1 MSISQ
6 IPYDINNSNVVV
18 YCSDDNTLQLDVQI
32 SDETVWLT
40 QQQMVALFDTTKPNV
55 SMHIKNVYNE
65 GELEEAAT
73 VKDFLTVQKEGGR
86 QVSRRV
92 RYYNLDVIISVGY
105 RVKSKRGT
113 QFRQWATRVLKDYL
127 LKGYAVN
134 QQLLYVEQRLDNR
147 LMEHEKRLDN
157 VEQKIDFFVRTNAL
171 PVEQVFFDGQ
181 FFDARLLLEK
191 LIKTAT
197 QRVVIIDAYVDAA
210 TFEMLDVRNA
220 GVTAD
225 IYSGKDLTAL
235 RNIHNSAAN
244 VEPIDTHIWTTPSHD
259 RWLIVDNNLYHCGHS
274 LKDMG
279 RKLSAITLMGTQPE
293 TVLNAVR

>member
-6 IPYDINNSNVVV
+6 IPYDINSNVVV
-18 YCSDDNTLQLDVQI
+18 YCSDDNTLQLAVQI

-113 QFRQWATRVLKDYL
+113 QFRQWANRVLKDYL

-181 FFDARLLLEK
+181 FFDARVLLEK

-210 TFEMLDVRNA
+210 TFEILDVRNV

-259 RWLIVDNNLYHCGHS
+259 RWLIVDNNLYH
-274 LKDMG
+274 
-279 RKLSAITLMGTQPE
+279 
-293 TVLNAVR
+293 

>member
-6 IPYDINNSNVVV
+6 IPYDINSNVVV
-18 YCSDDNTLQLDVQI
+18 YCSDDNTLQLAVQI

-113 QFRQWATRVLKDYL
+113 QFRQWANRVLKDYL

-147 LMEHEKRLDN
+147 LVEHEKRLDN

-181 FFDARLLLEK
+181 FFDARVLLEK

-210 TFEMLDVRNA
+210 TFEILDVRNA

>member
-18 YCSDDNTLQLDVQI
+18 YCSDDNTLQLAVQI

-55 SMHIKNVYNE
+55 SMHIKNGYSE
-65 GELEEAAT
+65 GELEESAT

-113 QFRQWATRVLKDYL
+113 QFRQWANRVLKDYL

-181 FFDARLLLEK
+181 FFDARVLLEK

-244 VEPIDTHIWTTPSHD
+244 VETIDTHIWTTPSHD

>member
-6 IPYDINNSNVVV
+6 IPYDINNNVVV
-18 YCSDDNTLQLDVQI
+18 YCSDDNTLQLAVQI

-65 GELEEAAT
+65 GELEESAT

-113 QFRQWATRVLKDYL
+113 QFRQWANRVLKDYL

-181 FFDARLLLEK
+181 FFDARVLLEK
-191 LIKTAT
+191 LIKTAA

-210 TFEMLDVRNA
+210 TFEILDVRNA

-279 RKLSAITLMGTQPE
+279 RKLSAITLMGTLPE
-293 TVLNAVR
+293 TVLGAVR

>member
-6 IPYDINNSNVVV
+6 IPYNPNNSNVVV

-55 SMHIKNVYNE
+55 SMHIRNIYNE
-65 GELEEAAT
+65 GELDEKAT
-73 VKDFLTVQKEGGR
+73 VQDFLTVQKEGGR
-86 QVSRRV
+86 LVSRRV

-113 QFRQWATRVLKDYL
+113 QFRQWANRVLKDYL

-134 QQLLYVEQRLDNR
+134 QQLLHIEQRLDKR

-171 PVEQVFFDGQ
+171 PIEQVFFDGQ
-181 FFDARLLLEK
+181 FFDARVLLEK

-210 TFEMLDVRNA
+210 TFEILDVRNA

-244 VEPIDTHIWTTPSHD
+244 VEPIDTHIWATPSHD
-259 RWLIVDNNLYHCGHS
+259 RWLIADNNLYHCGHS
-274 LKDMG
+274 LKDIG

>member
-6 IPYDINNSNVVV
+6 IPYDINNNVVV
-18 YCSDDNTLQLDVQI
+18 YCSDDNTLQLAVQI

-113 QFRQWATRVLKDYL
+113 QFRQWANRVLKDYL

-147 LMEHEKRLDN
+147 LVEHEKRLDN

-181 FFDARLLLEK
+181 FFDARVLLEK

-210 TFEMLDVRNA
+210 TFEILDVRNA

>member
-6 IPYDINNSNVVV
+6 IPYDINNNVVV
-18 YCSDDNTLQLDVQI
+18 YCSDDNTLQLAVQI

-65 GELEEAAT
+65 GELEESAT

-113 QFRQWATRVLKDYL
+113 QFRQWANRVLKDYL

-274 LKDMG
+274 LKDIG

-293 TVLNAVR
+293 TIINAVR